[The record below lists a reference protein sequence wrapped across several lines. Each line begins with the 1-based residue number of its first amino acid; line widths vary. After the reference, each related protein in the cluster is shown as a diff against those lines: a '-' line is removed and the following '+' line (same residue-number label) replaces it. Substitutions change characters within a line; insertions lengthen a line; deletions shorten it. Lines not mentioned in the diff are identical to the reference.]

1 MINTD
6 WILGRVAAPLRRR
19 LKRTQAGNA
28 LSEHELQVL
37 FPEATAAERR
47 ILLDVKPYTMTS
59 WERLWALVRAVR
71 YVDAR
76 SLPGAFVEC
85 GVWRGGSS
93 MAAALAFALA
103 GDTGRDLYLFDTFAG
118 MSRPTDDDRTLVSDQ
133 QAMDKWLREQTAGDG
148 STWCHASLQDVQ
160 ANLARTGYP
169 PERLRM
175 VQGKVEDTL
184 RRTETLPAQIAILRL
199 DTDWYESTKAEL
211 DELFW
216 RVTPGGVVIFDD
228 YGHWAGAKKAVD
240 EFLAGQPPYLL
251 HRIDDTGRLL
261 VRQ

>member
-1 MINTD
+1 MNAD
-6 WILGRVAAPLRRR
+6 WILGSVAAPLRRR
-19 LKRTQAGNA
+19 LRRSRAGKA
-28 LSEHELQVL
+28 ATERDVRVM
-37 FPEATAAERR
+37 FPEASPAERQ

-59 WERLWALVRAVR
+59 WERLWALVQAVR
-71 YVDAR
+71 HVHAR
-76 SLPGAFVEC
+76 GVEGAFVEC

-118 MSRPTDDDRTLVSDQ
+118 MSRPTGDDRRLDSGQ
-133 QAMDKWLREQTAGDG
+133 EAMDKWLRERTAEDS
-148 STWCHASLQDVQ
+148 STWCHASLEDVK
-160 ANLARTGYP
+160 ANLGRTRYP
-169 PERLRM
+169 RERIRLI
-175 VQGKVEDTL
+175 QGKVEDTL
-184 RRTETLPAQIAILRL
+184 QVGTHLPERIAILRL

-211 DELFW
+211 EQLFW

-240 EFLAGQPPYLL
+240 EFLAAQPPYFL

-261 VRQ
+261 IRM